1 MKTIKLTFVILLLFS
16 INISCDKDEETEFE
30 IPKTRE
36 TFGLAN
42 NLKFYFS
49 NPTNSDLLDLNNN
62 VVLPIAFEDG
72 YTIPNPPNSSN
83 NLRYNYVGGQI
94 EFDSENEKFYWNTL
108 ILGKMGYENHQFYI
122 MISENDID
130 TLDVKFK
137 FTKGMSYG
145 GGEYSAKV
153 EKLYYNGTLILEQNL
168 NNDSEIYS
176 LNENIFV
183 QKINDKTIIS
193 FED

>member
-1 MKTIKLTFVILLLFS
+1 MKTIKLTFAILLLFS
-16 INISCDKDEETEFE
+16 IIISCNKEETEVE
-30 IPKTRE
+30 IPKTGE
-36 TFGLAN
+36 TFGLGS

-49 NPTNSDLLDLNNN
+49 SPTNTDLLDLNNN
-62 VVLPIAFEDG
+62 VILPVAFEES
-72 YTIPNPPNSSN
+72 YEIPNPPTSSN
-83 NLRYNYVGGQI
+83 NLRYNYAGGQI
-94 EFDSENEKFYWNTL
+94 RLDSENEKFYWNTL

-137 FTKGMSYG
+137 FTKEIMLG
-145 GGEYSAKV
+145 GGEYSAKI

-168 NNDSEIYS
+168 DNDSEINPS
-176 LNENIFV
+176 NEKIFI
-183 QKINDKTIIS
+183 QKINDNTIIS